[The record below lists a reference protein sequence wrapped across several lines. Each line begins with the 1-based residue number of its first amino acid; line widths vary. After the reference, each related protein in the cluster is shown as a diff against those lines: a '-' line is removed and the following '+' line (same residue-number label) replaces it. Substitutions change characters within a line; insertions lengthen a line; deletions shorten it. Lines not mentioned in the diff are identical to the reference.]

1 MYNLSVGFGSLLSD
15 SDLSLIFVFV
25 LFWFLYCIVCFCFF
39 VFFPV
44 LVFFSNKIVLTQKCI
59 FVEWHHGKSGRLTL
73 QDIDN
78 ISDRS
83 NGMLRLNIL
92 KHYLVKDGNVM
103 ALMYKEDGDDPHGRK
118 LICISMYCTYT
129 IKKASLMAKC
139 EICIN
144 HLCNIIS
151 RLKLAEIKPQ
161 CVWDSS
167 LC

>member
-1 MYNLSVGFGSLLSD
+1 MYNLTVGFGSPLSD

-25 LFWFLYCIVCFCFF
+25 LFWFLYCIVLGGFF

-44 LVFFSNKIVLTQKCI
+44 LVFFSNKIMLTQNCI
-59 FVEWHHGKSGRLTL
+59 FIEWHHGKSGRLTL

-103 ALMYKEDGDDPHGRK
+103 ALMYNEDDDDPHGRK
-118 LICISMYCTYT
+118 LICISMYT

-139 EICIN
+139 GICIN

-161 CVWDSS
+161 CVWGSS